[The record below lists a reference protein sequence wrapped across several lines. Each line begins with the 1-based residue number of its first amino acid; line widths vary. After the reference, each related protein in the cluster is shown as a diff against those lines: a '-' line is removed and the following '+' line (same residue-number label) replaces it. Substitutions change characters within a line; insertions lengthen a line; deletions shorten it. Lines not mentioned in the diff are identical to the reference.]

1 MSEFMGLLVGE
12 YDAKK
17 GAGFAPGASSVHNR
31 FTPHGP
37 DAAALAAGAAVDT
50 TRGARYEGTLAFMWE
65 CRSGGEARASLRA
78 TAACA
83 RAHRT
88 RRAAAGRV

>member
-37 DAAALAAGAAVDT
+37 DAAALAAGAAADT

-65 CRSGGEARASLRA
+65 CRSGAEARASPRA
-78 TAACA
+78 A
-83 RAHRT
+83 RARA
-88 RRAAAGRV
+88 RAAHSSRRRWRL